1 VLDYSVQIQLAL
13 RASGPLLIVLLG
25 VMLIALSLVSM
36 WKENRQGR
44 APQRNYLV
52 CPGRRGLLRSYPSRR
67 TRLEGEIVGE
77 SL

>member
-36 WKENRQGR
+36 WKENRQG
-44 APQRNYLV
+44 
-52 CPGRRGLLRSYPSRR
+52 
-67 TRLEGEIVGE
+67 E
-77 SL
+77 SLNGIISFALAVVGFCVLALLAGHV